1 MCTMRNFPNQ
11 IEHCIEWGRDKF
23 NTLFVDRANNAIG
36 YLDNPQSF
44 LDDLK
49 KNTTSTGAKD
59 TLVGVKDLLD
69 MKKKADFAQCM
80 QVARTVFEGFYEH
93 DIKNLLGIFP
103 EDHIND

>member
-1 MCTMRNFPNQ
+1 
-11 IEHCIEWGRDKF
+11 
-23 NTLFVDRANNAIG
+23 
-36 YLDNPQSF
+36 
-44 LDDLK
+44 
-49 KNTTSTGAKD
+49 
-59 TLVGVKDLLD
+59 